1 MAMPKKKAPK
11 SRKAD
16 GTPKKRWSAADRA
29 SKGAKPRSGGGHR
42 PYEGSRPYVDRAERT
57 SSDERSPRTD
67 SGRDDRAPRSSA
79 GRDERRSFD
88 GRDSGTSDRR
98 SSDRRDSG
106 TSDRRSFDR
115 RDSGTGGRSF
125 DRRDSGTSDRRDSGS
140 NFSGDRR
147 SFDRRDRPT
156 EGGRGGFEDRRS
168 SFGGQ
173 SRSDSSRSERGGSNY
188 GSRDSR
194 GGEERGR
201 GGYDRPRQESRGND
215 DRPRFQDRNGSSD
228 RGYQGRDDRGA
239 RSTEDRGGRRY
250 DDRAPRRFE
259 DRDSRGGERRSFGGD
274 AGRRGPSSDF
284 RERSHQPRRDDR
296 HDQGNDMGNPE
307 TDQMSWTEGAVA
319 DVKVSEAHQASGF
332 AELGV
337 GLPLVAQLEARGITE
352 PFPIQRA
359 TIVDGIAGRDVLGRG
374 RTGSGKTLA
383 FGLSLLTRL
392 AEGKPTGTPR
402 AMIITPTRELAL
414 QIANDLSPL
423 AKTVGLGLTLVT
435 GGMSFV
441 PQTRAF
447 ERGVDIVVATPGRL
461 IDLMEQG
468 VADLSQVEITV
479 LDEADHMSDLGFMP
493 AVTTLLQ
500 AVPDHGQRMLFSATL
515 DHAVD
520 RVVRKYLHDPVTH
533 EVDSSKNSVT
543 TLTHHLLQ
551 LAPHHKN
558 VITAEIANR
567 DGKSIIFARTQMGV
581 DRIAGQL
588 RESGIMAGGLH
599 GGLTQGARARVLE
612 AFKGEDLPVLVATDV
627 AARGI
632 HVDDVSL
639 VLQVDPPMNSKDYLH
654 RAGRTARAGESGAVV
669 SVVLPHQ
676 RKEMRRISG
685 QAGVNVDPT
694 DVSPDSH
701 ELRQATGS
709 RVPSGAPIPESEYQ
723 RLISPKQQPRRPQ
736 NRGGGGGGG
745 FRKAS
750 GGGGGGFRGRSG
762 DGGGG
767 RNRNWK

>member
-1 MAMPKKKAPK
+1 
-11 SRKAD
+11 
-16 GTPKKRWSAADRA
+16 
-29 SKGAKPRSGGGHR
+29 
-42 PYEGSRPYVDRAERT
+42 
-57 SSDERSPRTD
+57 
-67 SGRDDRAPRSSA
+67 
-79 GRDERRSFD
+79 
-88 GRDSGTSDRR
+88 
-98 SSDRRDSG
+98 
-106 TSDRRSFDR
+106 
-115 RDSGTGGRSF
+115 
-125 DRRDSGTSDRRDSGS
+125 
-140 NFSGDRR
+140 
-147 SFDRRDRPT
+147 
-156 EGGRGGFEDRRS
+156 
-168 SFGGQ
+168 
-173 SRSDSSRSERGGSNY
+173 
-188 GSRDSR
+188 
-194 GGEERGR
+194 
-201 GGYDRPRQESRGND
+201 
-215 DRPRFQDRNGSSD
+215 
-228 RGYQGRDDRGA
+228 
-239 RSTEDRGGRRY
+239 
-250 DDRAPRRFE
+250 
-259 DRDSRGGERRSFGGD
+259 
-274 AGRRGPSSDF
+274 
-284 RERSHQPRRDDR
+284 
-296 HDQGNDMGNPE
+296 MGNPE

-352 PFPIQRA
+352 PFPIQQA

-392 AEGKPTGTPR
+392 AQGKPTGTPR

-520 RVVRKYLHDPVTH
+520 RLVRQYLHDPVTH

-558 VITAEIANR
+558 PITAEIANR

-581 DRIAGQL
+581 ERIAGQL
-588 RESGIMAGGLH
+588 RESGVMAGGLH

-612 AFKGEDLPVLVATDV
+612 AFKGDDLPVLVATDV

-685 QAGVNVDPT
+685 QAGVNVAPT

-701 ELRQATGS
+701 ELRRATGS

-736 NRGGGGGGG
+736 NRAGGGGGG
-745 FRKAS
+745 FRKS
-750 GGGGGGFRGRSG
+750 SGGGGGGGFRGRSG
-762 DGGGG
+762 GGGGG

>member
-1 MAMPKKKAPK
+1 MAMANKKAPK

-16 GTPKKRWSAADRA
+16 GTPKKRWTTAERAA
-29 SKGAKPRSGGGHR
+29 KGAKPRTSGGQR
-42 PYEGSRPYVDRAERT
+42 PYEGSRPYIDRNERS
-57 SSDERSPRTD
+57 SSDRSPRSESTRDDRGPRQD
-67 SGRDDRAPRSSA
+67 SGRDDR
-79 GRDERRSFD
+79 RSFD
-88 GRDSGTSDRR
+88 SRDSGSSDRR
-98 SSDRRDSG
+98 STDRRDSG
-106 TSDRRSFDR
+106 SSDRRSFDR
-115 RDSGTGGRSF
+115 RDSGSGGGSFDRRDSGSSDRRSF
-125 DRRDSGTSDRRDSGS
+125 DRRDSGASFS
-140 NFSGDRR
+140 NDRR
-147 SFDRRDRPT
+147 SFDRSDRPT

-168 SFGGQ
+168 SYGSQ
-173 SRSDSSRSERGGSNY
+173 NRSDNRTDRGGSSYN
-188 GSRDSR
+188 SRDSR
-194 GGEERGR
+194 GGDDRNR
-201 GGYDRPRQESRGND
+201 ASFDRPRY
-215 DRPRFQDRNGSSD
+215 QDRNGSGE

-239 RSTEDRGGRRY
+239 RNTEDRGGRKF
-250 DDRAPRRFE
+250 DDRGPRRFDE
-259 DRDSRGGERRSFGGD
+259 RDSRGGDRDDRRRSFGGD
-274 AGRRGPSSDF
+274 AARRGPSSDF
-284 RERSHQPRRDDR
+284 RERSHQPRHDDR
-296 HDQGNDMGNPE
+296 RDHGPDMGNPE

-319 DVKVSEAHQASGF
+319 DVQVSEAHQASGF

-352 PFPIQRA
+352 PFPIQQA

-392 AEGKPTGTPR
+392 AEGAKTGTPR

-435 GGMSFV
+435 GGMSFT

-520 RVVRKYLHDPVTH
+520 RLVRQYLHDPVTH

-558 VITAEIANR
+558 PITAEIANR

-581 DRIAGQL
+581 ERIAGQL
-588 RESGIMAGGLH
+588 RDSGVMAGGLH

-612 AFKGEDLPVLVATDV
+612 AFKGDELPVLVATDV

-685 QAGVNVDPT
+685 QAGVNVAPT
-694 DVSPDSH
+694 DVSPDSD
-701 ELRQATGS
+701 ELREATGS

-745 FRKAS
+745 FRKS
-750 GGGGGGFRGRSG
+750 SGGGGGFRGRSG
-762 DGGGG
+762 GGGGG